1 MLTPITTRQLGE
13 KENFFRARSL
23 NKFYRNFVVS
33 GTYSC
38 SLLSDKLLLARALR
52 KLLIDYPSLTCNV
65 FQVEDER
72 RCIMRPVSVIKF
84 SDLVDIYDQ
93 IVPITDEGLMRYL
106 AETQFSQIYE
116 EKPLFKLSIPNDSSL
131 SAAFEHTIA
140 DGLVGRYFHEIFLEN
155 LAYCDKKE
163 NMLEYTELYGPTPL
177 DFSDDLILFDLEKD
191 TKLFKNSV
199 PPPLEMYMDP
209 CEKSTPGPLHFS
221 NQKPPQYPEL
231 WPGRFPSKLE
241 RSIAYKHLNVPAE
254 QLKQILA
261 LCKKHAVTL
270 TSYVVVNSALT
281 LLPIFGH
288 RHHILLVT
296 AVTLRRFADEN
307 RLEEPYK
314 NLVTRGKG
322 LLGLHSHPGMAQ
334 LFAPNES
341 FSWKLVLNYN
351 DNMRKAVSDKPGL
364 WSILDAVKVP
374 NWKGEN
380 SEVFSA
386 SLGKPKLDSLKL
398 SNLGFVDFPVYKS
411 DSGDWT
417 VKDLVFGQDI
427 APTSEFVVNVIST
440 PLGGLNIVMSYLN
453 HTFEDSKFG
462 DFDGFSELLR
472 RNLIANIE

>member
-1 MLTPITTRQLGE
+1 MQTPITSRQLGE
-13 KENFFRARSL
+13 KENYFRARSL

-33 GTYSC
+33 GTYSR

-72 RCIMRPVSVIKF
+72 RCVMRPVSVIKF
-84 SDLVDIYDQ
+84 SDVVEIYDHV
-93 IVPITDEGLMRYL
+93 VPITDEGLMRYM

-116 EKPLFKLSIPNDSSL
+116 EKPLFKLSIPNDFGI

-140 DGLVGRYFHEIFLEN
+140 DGLVGRYFHEILLEN
-155 LAYCDKKE
+155 LAYCVKKE
-163 NMLEYTELYGPTPL
+163 NMLEYAGLYGPTPQG
-177 DFSDDLILFDLEKD
+177 FSNDLVLFNLEKD
-191 TKLFKNSV
+191 TRLFKSSV

-221 NQKPPQYPEL
+221 NQKPPQFPEL

-261 LCKKHAVTL
+261 LCKEHGVTL

-281 LLPIFGH
+281 LQPILSD
-288 RHHILLVT
+288 RHHYLVVT
-296 AVTLRRFADEN
+296 AVTLRRFAAEN

-314 NLVTRGKG
+314 NLVGQGKN

-334 LFAPNES
+334 LFAPNEK
-341 FSWKLVLNYN
+341 FSWQMVLKYN
-351 DNMRKAVSDKPGL
+351 DNMKKTVSDKAGL
-364 WSILDAVKVP
+364 WSILDSVKVP
-374 NWKGEN
+374 DWKGEN
-380 SEVFSA
+380 GEVFSA
-386 SLGKPKLDSLKL
+386 ALSKPKLDSLKL

-411 DSGDWT
+411 DSDDWT
-417 VKDLVFGQDI
+417 VEDLVFSQDM
-427 APTSEFVVNVIST
+427 APTSEFVVCVIST
-440 PLGGLNIVMSYLN
+440 PLGGLNIVISYLN
-453 HTFEDSKFG
+453 HTFEDTEVS
-462 DFDGFSELLR
+462 DFDEFGEILR
-472 RNLIANIE
+472 GNLIANIK